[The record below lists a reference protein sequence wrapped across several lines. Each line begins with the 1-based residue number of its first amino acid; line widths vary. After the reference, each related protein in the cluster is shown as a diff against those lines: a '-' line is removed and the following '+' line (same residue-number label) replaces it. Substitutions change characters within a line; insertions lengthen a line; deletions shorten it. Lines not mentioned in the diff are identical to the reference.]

1 MKTKGLSARTAM
13 MATGALVV
21 FFTGFI
27 HVWSIFLPYVTK
39 LTGWTESQT
48 SLAFYLANALF
59 VLGKFYLIVIA
70 MTCGLIPYF
79 LLSPVS
85 QMLQTDAGVASAVA
99 VFSVMAGSI
108 LNACARLTLPSIADR
123 VGRIPCILAVFAVAF
138 ISMILLV
145 FGKGLLVTAAVVL
158 GYTCFGGVMGNFP
171 SLVSQVFGMEHF
183 SENYGYVMIALVV
196 GSLSSP
202 VISSF
207 LRGAGTGWRGVFAFG
222 AMCSLIAFVC
232 LLALK
237 KSFGKGKEDIRNHGR

>member
-1 MKTKGLSARTAM
+1 M

-48 SLAFYLANALF
+48 SLVFYLANALF

-85 QMLQTDAGVASAVA
+85 QMLQTDAGVAPAVA

-108 LNACARLTLPSIADR
+108 LNACARLILPSIADR

-138 ISMILLV
+138 ISMILLA

-237 KSFGKGKEDIRNHGR
+237 KSFGKGQEDIRNHGR

>member
-48 SLAFYLANALF
+48 SLVFYLANALF

-79 LLSPVS
+79 L
-85 QMLQTDAGVASAVA
+85 
-99 VFSVMAGSI
+99 
-108 LNACARLTLPSIADR
+108 
-123 VGRIPCILAVFAVAF
+123 
-138 ISMILLV
+138 
-145 FGKGLLVTAAVVL
+145 
-158 GYTCFGGVMGNFP
+158 
-171 SLVSQVFGMEHF
+171 
-183 SENYGYVMIALVV
+183 V

-222 AMCSLIAFVC
+222 ALCSLIAFVC

-237 KSFGKGKEDIRNHGR
+237 KSFGKGQEDIRNHGR